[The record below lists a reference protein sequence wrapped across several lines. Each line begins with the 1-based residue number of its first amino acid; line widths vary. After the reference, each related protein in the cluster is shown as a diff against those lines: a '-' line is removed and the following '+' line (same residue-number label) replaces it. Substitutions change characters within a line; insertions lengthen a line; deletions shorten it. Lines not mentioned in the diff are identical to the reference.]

1 MVIQMKL
8 NSSKEKFRFKYILV
22 TLMLFDTLK
31 GVNNSIKAMVVLFMF
46 LILVNDLVRDSIKN
60 RIVKLISFS
69 ISLITAAF
77 LFPFSSSFITIYLY
91 STLAETIF
99 INKGFDKYY
108 LLSLNL
114 ITFNAY
120 NFYNSLSEPNLL
132 SFLDKFSSTFIPYSA
147 TAIILLLVVARRKER
162 KTIRELNS
170 ELIEQNTKL
179 QEYSRK
185 VEQLTLVN
193 ERNRVAQDLHDSL
206 GHHLMALSMHL
217 NILQKTLDKSPDKS
231 KEILVKSQKIV
242 SNSIAELRNT
252 VYELKENKEDT
263 SFLIAIKELTDNLS
277 TLNTIE
283 FETEITPEIE
293 NYSPFIKDILYKTI
307 KEALTNGVK
316 HGKAKK
322 FEIFILIKNNNI
334 NLTIKNNGISPD
346 NIVKS
351 NGLKGIEERFKL
363 INGKV
368 NFEIL
373 QPGFS
378 INAIIPVRKEQTND

>member
-1 MVIQMKL
+1 MKF

-22 TLMLFDTLK
+22 VLMLFDTLK
-31 GVNNSIKAMVVLFMF
+31 GSNNSIKAMVVLFMF
-46 LILVNDLVRDSIKN
+46 LILVNDLIRDLIKN

-69 ISLITAAF
+69 ISLLTAAS

-91 STLAETIF
+91 ATLVEAIF

-108 LLSLNL
+108 LLILNL

-120 NFYNSLSEPNLL
+120 NFYNSLSEPNLI

-217 NILQKTLDKSPDKS
+217 NILEKTIDKSPDKS

-242 SNSIAELRNT
+242 SDSIAELRNT

-283 FETEITPEIE
+283 FKTEVTPEIE
-293 NYSPFIKDILYKTI
+293 DYSPFIKDILYKTI

-322 FEIFILIKNNNI
+322 FEILISIKDSNI
-334 NLTIKNNGISPD
+334 NLIIKNNGVSPD

-373 QPGFS
+373 HPGFS

>member
-1 MVIQMKL
+1 
-8 NSSKEKFRFKYILV
+8 
-22 TLMLFDTLK
+22 MLFDTLK
-31 GVNNSIKAMVVLFMF
+31 GSNNSIKAMVVLFMF
-46 LILVNDLVRDSIKN
+46 LILVNDLIRDLIKN

-69 ISLITAAF
+69 ISLLTAAS

-91 STLAETIF
+91 ATLVEAIF

-108 LLSLNL
+108 LLILNL

-120 NFYNSLSEPNLL
+120 NFYNSLSEPNLI

-217 NILQKTLDKSPDKS
+217 NILEKTIDKSPDKS

-242 SNSIAELRNT
+242 SDSIAELRNT

-283 FETEITPEIE
+283 FKTEVTPEIE
-293 NYSPFIKDILYKTI
+293 DYSPFIKDILYKTI

-322 FEIFILIKNNNI
+322 FEILISIKDSNI
-334 NLTIKNNGISPD
+334 NLIIKNNGVSPD

-373 QPGFS
+373 HPGFS

>member
-22 TLMLFDTLK
+22 ILMLFDTLK
-31 GVNNSIKAMVVLFMF
+31 GANNSIKAMVILFMF
-46 LILVNDLVRDSIKN
+46 LILVNDLIRDLIKN

-69 ISLITAAF
+69 ISLITAAS

-91 STLAETIF
+91 ATLVEAIF

-108 LLSLNL
+108 LLILNL

-120 NFYNSLSEPNLL
+120 NFYNSLSEPNLI

-217 NILQKTLDKSPDKS
+217 NILEKTIDKSPDKS

-242 SNSIAELRNT
+242 SDSIAELRNT

-283 FETEITPEIE
+283 FEIEVTPEIE
-293 NYSPFIKDILYKTI
+293 DYSPFIKDILYKTI

-322 FEIFILIKNNNI
+322 FEILISIKDSNI
-334 NLTIKNNGISPD
+334 NLIIKNNGISPD

>member
-22 TLMLFDTLK
+22 ILMLFDTLK
-31 GVNNSIKAMVVLFMF
+31 GANNSIKAMVVLFMF
-46 LILVNDLVRDSIKN
+46 LILVNDLIRDLIKN

-69 ISLITAAF
+69 ISLLTAAS
-77 LFPFSSSFITIYLY
+77 LFPFSSSFITIYFY
-91 STLAETIF
+91 ATLVEAIF

-108 LLSLNL
+108 LLILNL

-120 NFYNSLSEPNLL
+120 NFYNSLSEPNLI

-217 NILQKTLDKSPDKS
+217 NILEKTIDKSPDKS

-242 SNSIAELRNT
+242 SDSIAELRNT

-283 FETEITPEIE
+283 FEIEVTPEIE
-293 NYSPFIKDILYKTI
+293 DYSPFIKDILYKTI

-322 FEIFILIKNNNI
+322 FEILISIKDSNI
-334 NLTIKNNGISPD
+334 NLIIKNNGISPG

-378 INAIIPVRKEQTND
+378 INAIIPV